1 MNLSAS
7 LPRRVGAELLDDL
20 AASDPRAQRSRNDLR
35 HIHRAMGTLS
45 IVMRAL
51 DYATARSSP
60 HQSLHPSPDP
70 SPHPSPHPPPRTIL
84 ELGAGDGSMMLRLA
98 QQRAA
103 SWPDVTVTLLDRLNL
118 VQPATLSAIGD
129 MGWAVN
135 VVQADVF
142 EWLARPAAAREDTRW
157 DIIFAN
163 LFMHHFSPDAL
174 DQLLTMIAARCR
186 IFFCSEPRRAAL
198 PLAASHLVGLLGA
211 GPVTRV
217 DAVLSVHA
225 GFNGRELASRWPDR
239 HAWQLREY
247 RAGLFSHGFIAINE
261 SASI

>member
-20 AASDPRAQRSRNDLR
+20 AASDPRAQQSRNDLR
-35 HIHRAMGTLS
+35 RIHRAMGTLS

-51 DYATARSSP
+51 DYATARSLPLSSP
-60 HQSLHPSPDP
+60 L
-70 SPHPSPHPPPRTIL
+70 PPLRTPAHALPRTIL

-103 SWPDVTVTLLDRLNL
+103 SWPDVTVTLLDRLDL

-142 EWLARPAAAREDTRW
+142 EWLARPVAAHQHQHQDTRW

-225 GFNGRELASRWPDR
+225 GFNGQELASRWPDR

-261 SASI
+261 SART